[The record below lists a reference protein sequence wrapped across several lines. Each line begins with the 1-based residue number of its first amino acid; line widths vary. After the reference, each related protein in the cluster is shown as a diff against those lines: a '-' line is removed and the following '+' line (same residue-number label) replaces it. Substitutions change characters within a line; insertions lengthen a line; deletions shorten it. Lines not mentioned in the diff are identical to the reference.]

1 MRVISGK
8 YKGRFLDGHKIAGTR
23 PTMDR
28 VKESMFA
35 MLQND
40 IPESCCLDLFSGSG
54 NLGIEAI
61 SNGAKKVYFVD
72 FNQICIQTIEK
83 NLRTLQITEE
93 AVVLKKDYLEALR
106 YFKERNIEFQVIFL
120 DPPYRL
126 DIYKECINF
135 ILDNNL
141 LNKKGLFILET
152 NSQLQLNDIENK
164 FSDIRYYSYGY
175 SKIYILRT

>member
-35 MLQND
+35 MLQSD
-40 IPESCCLDLFSGSG
+40 IPDSCCLDLFSGSG

-83 NLRTLQITEE
+83 NLRTLKITEE

-106 YFKERNIEFQVIFL
+106 YFKEREIQFQVIFL
-120 DPPYRL
+120 DPPYK
-126 DIYKECINF
+126 YHFMTK
-135 ILDNNL
+135 
-141 LNKKGLFILET
+141 ILEE
-152 NSQLQLNDIENK
+152 LEI
-164 FSDIRYYSYGY
+164 YGLL
-175 SKIYILRT
+175 KPGVIILYKPEYVEEIGTSI

>member
-8 YKGRFLDGHKIAGTR
+8 YKGRILDGHKIAGTR

-35 MLQND
+35 MLQSD
-40 IPESCCLDLFSGSG
+40 IPDSCCLDLFSGSG

-83 NLRTLQITEE
+83 NLRTLKITEE

-106 YFKERNIEFQVIFL
+106 YFKEREIQFQVIFL
-120 DPPYRL
+120 DPPYK
-126 DIYKECINF
+126 YHFMTK
-135 ILDNNL
+135 
-141 LNKKGLFILET
+141 ILEELEIYGLLKPGVKIVCET
-152 NSQLQLNDIENK
+152 DNEEEIETSLK
-164 FSDIRYYSYGY
+164 LLKEKRYG
-175 SKIYILRT
+175 SKWLHIYEKEN

>member
-8 YKGRFLDGHKIAGTR
+8 YKGRVLDGHKVAGTR

-35 MLQND
+35 MLQSD
-40 IPESCCLDLFSGSG
+40 IPDSCCLDLFSGSG

-83 NLRTLQITEE
+83 NLRTLKITEE

-106 YFKERNIEFQVIFL
+106 YFKEREIQFQVIFL
-120 DPPYRL
+120 DPPYK
-126 DIYKECINF
+126 YHFMTK
-135 ILDNNL
+135 
-141 LNKKGLFILET
+141 ILEELEIYGLLKPGVKIVCET
-152 NSQLQLNDIENK
+152 DNEEEIETSLK
-164 FSDIRYYSYGY
+164 LLKEKRYG
-175 SKIYILRT
+175 SKWLHIYEKEN

>member
-1 MRVISGK
+1 MMRVISGK

-40 IPESCCLDLFSGSG
+40 IPGSCCLDLFSGSG

-120 DPPYRL
+120 DPPYK
-126 DIYKECINF
+126 YHF
-135 ILDNNL
+135 MTQ
-141 LNKKGLFILET
+141 ILEELDT
-152 NSQLQLNDIENK
+152 YHLLKPGVKVVCETDNEEKIETSLK
-164 FSDIRYYSYGY
+164 LLKEKRYG
-175 SKIYILRT
+175 SKWLHIYEKEN